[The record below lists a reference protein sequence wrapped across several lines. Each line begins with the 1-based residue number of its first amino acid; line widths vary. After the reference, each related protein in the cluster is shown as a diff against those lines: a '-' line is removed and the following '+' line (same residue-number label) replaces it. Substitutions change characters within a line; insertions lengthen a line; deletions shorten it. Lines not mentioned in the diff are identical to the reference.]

1 VSKFINKTLSEY
13 RQGFIINFLVNNLQ
27 GNIMTKVLWLLFAV
41 IIGGFNAIAIAA
53 ALLVI
58 DPTISQAGAIAWVF
72 GGFVAGFFIA
82 QRKGK

>member
-1 VSKFINKTLSEY
+1 MQKLLW
-13 RQGFIINFLVNNLQ
+13 II
-27 GNIMTKVLWLLFAV
+27 FAIV
-41 IIGGFNAIAIAA
+41 VGIFNAVGIAA

>member
-1 VSKFINKTLSEY
+1 M
-13 RQGFIINFLVNNLQ
+13 QNF
-27 GNIMTKVLWLLFAV
+27 LWLLFAV

-82 QRKGK
+82 QRKA

>member
-1 VSKFINKTLSEY
+1 MQKL
-13 RQGFIINFLVNNLQ
+13 
-27 GNIMTKVLWLLFAV
+27 LWILFAV
-41 IIGGFNAIAIAA
+41 IIGIFNAIAIAA

-58 DPTISQAGAIAWVF
+58 DPTISQAGTIAWTI

>member
-1 VSKFINKTLSEY
+1 M
-13 RQGFIINFLVNNLQ
+13 QNF
-27 GNIMTKVLWLLFAV
+27 LWLLFAV

-58 DPTISQAGAIAWVF
+58 DPTISQAGAIAWTI

-82 QRKGK
+82 QRKA